1 VKAPIIETA
10 RLRLRGAEPTD
21 LDAAAAVWAD
31 EDVVRFI
38 GGKSRGRQDVWF
50 ALLRSAGLWVF
61 KGYGY
66 WVVTD
71 RQTGEFLGEAGFS
84 DFQRGLPA
92 DLVPG
97 PEAGWAFG
105 RAAWGR
111 GIATEATTAAHH
123 WLDANC
129 PGVSSCV
136 IEPANSSS
144 VRVAEKLGY
153 RKSGETLLG
162 GVPVGT
168 YQRGA

>member
-1 VKAPIIETA
+1 VTAPVLETE
-10 RLRLRGAEPTD
+10 RLRLRPADASD
-21 LDAAAAVWAD
+21 LDAAAAIWAD

-38 GGKSRGRQDVWF
+38 GGKPRGRQDVWF

-71 RQTGEFLGEAGFS
+71 RASGEFLGEAGFA

-111 GIATEATTAAHH
+111 GIATEAMTAAHR
-123 WLDANC
+123 WLDAHR

-136 IEPANSSS
+136 IEPGNLPS

-162 GVPVGT
+162 GVAVGT
-168 YQRGA
+168 YRRGA

>member
-1 VKAPIIETA
+1 MKAPVLETP
-10 RLRLRGAEPTD
+10 RLRLRPAQAAD
-21 LDAAAAVWAD
+21 LDAAAAMWAD
-31 EDVVRFI
+31 DGVVRFI
-38 GGKSRGRQDVWF
+38 GGKPRSRQDVWF

-71 RQTGEFLGEAGFS
+71 RETGAFLGEAGFA

-105 RAAWGR
+105 RGAWGR
-111 GIATEATTAAHH
+111 GIATEAMTAAHQ
-123 WLDANC
+123 WLDANQ

-136 IEPANSSS
+136 IEPGNRSS

-168 YQRGA
+168 YRRGA

>member
-1 VKAPIIETA
+1 VKAPVIETA
-10 RLRLRGAEPTD
+10 RLRLRPAEAGD

-31 EDVVRFI
+31 EEVVRFI
-38 GGKSRGRQDVWF
+38 GGKPRTRQEVWF
-50 ALLRSAGLWVF
+50 ALLRSAGLWIF
-61 KGYGY
+61 KNYGY

-71 RQTGEFLGEAGFS
+71 RRTGEFLGEAGFA

-111 GIATEATTAAHH
+111 GIATEAVTAAHG
-123 WLDANC
+123 WLDANLK
-129 PGVSSCV
+129 GVSACV
-136 IEPANSSS
+136 IEPANTASI
-144 VRVAEKLGY
+144 RVAEKLGY
-153 RKSGETLLG
+153 ARTGETLLS

-168 YQRGA
+168 YRRGA